1 MNYNNRIKYNGGAA
15 MMVLVLFF
23 VFISVTILIGVVSP
37 TVREYKISSDNFKSK
52 QTYFLA
58 ESGVE
63 DVIYRLRNS
72 KKTSSSQTLTLGNSE
87 TTTTIASLANNQ
99 KEITSLGYTGNIERK
114 LGIVLDT
121 GVGVAFSYGV
131 QVGAGGFTMANG
143 SKIIGSVYAN
153 GHITGSGS
161 ITGSATS
168 ANSPALESS
177 QSNGTGVPPYD
188 IAFGNTN
195 STQDFA
201 QSFQMNETGTLNKI
215 QLNIKKVGAP
225 SSITV
230 RIVTDSNNNPS
241 NTTLTSAIL
250 DASLISTNYGWVDIP
265 FPSYIQLAS
274 GIKYWIV
281 IDSSTSPSKY
291 FKIGANN
298 DGYSNGASKI
308 GTYNTI
314 WSSNSPSTLDAFFNI
329 YLGGLTGLIDGITV
343 GNGSIGNTYSHT
355 VTNTTVKGINYC
367 QTGSGNNKSCD
378 LSKSD
383 PVQVAMPISEQN
395 IQDWKDAA
403 ALGGAITGNYT
414 IPSSMTLGPKK
425 ITGNL
430 TVNNGR
436 TLTMSGNIWVQ
447 GNLVIENNSSM
458 KLSPGYGT
466 SEGVIVV
473 DGTINISNNAT
484 FQGSGSPG
492 SYMMAL
498 STSSSTSAINLSN
511 NGGAVALYASNGTIN
526 IDNNG
531 TAISLTGYNIHLNNN
546 AVITYD
552 NGLANAN
559 FVSGPS
565 GTWNIESWKEVE

>member
-1 MNYNNRIKYNGGAA
+1 MNKNNKIIYNGGAA
-15 MMVLVLFF
+15 MMVLVIFF
-23 VFISVTILIGVVSP
+23 VFISVTILIGVVNP
-37 TVREYKISSDNFKSK
+37 TVREFKIATDSFNSK

-58 ESGVE
+58 ESGIE

-72 KKTSSSQTLTLGNSE
+72 KKTSSSQTLTLGSTE
-87 TTTTIASLANNQ
+87 VTTTIASLANNQ
-99 KEITSLGYTGNIERK
+99 KEIISLGNTNSIERK

-131 QVGAGGFTMANG
+131 QVGTGGFSMNNG
-143 SKIIGSVYAN
+143 SKIIGSVYSN
-153 GHITGSGS
+153 GRITGSGT

-168 ANSPALESS
+168 ANSPALSS
-177 QSNGTGVPPYD
+177 NQSNGFGTPNYD
-188 IAFGNTN
+188 VSFGNTN
-195 STQDFA
+195 ATQDFA
-201 QSFQMNETGTLNKI
+201 QSFQTNETGTLNKI
-215 QLNIKKVGAP
+215 QLYIKKVGTP
-225 SSITV
+225 SSINV
-230 RIVTDSNNNPS
+230 RIVADSNGSPS
-241 NTTLTSAIL
+241 NTTLTSAAL
-250 DASLISTNYGWVDIP
+250 DTSLVSTNYGWIDIP
-265 FPSYIQLAS
+265 FSSYIQLSS
-274 GIKYWIV
+274 GVRYWIV
-281 IDSSTSPSKY
+281 IDASTSSSKY

-298 DGYSNGASKI
+298 DGYANGVSKI
-308 GTYNTI
+308 GTYNTL
-314 WSSNSPSTLDAFFNI
+314 WGTNLPAAMDAFFSI

-343 GNGSIGNTYSHT
+343 GTGTVGNTYSHS
-355 VTNTTVKGINYC
+355 VTNVTVKGLNYC
-367 QTGSGNNKSCD
+367 QVGSSNNKSCD
-378 LSKSD
+378 TSKSD

-395 IQDWKDAA
+395 ILDWKEAA
-403 ALGGAITGNYT
+403 ATGGTITGNYT
-414 IPSSMTLGPKK
+414 IPSNMTLGPKK

-447 GNLVIENNSSM
+447 GNLVIENNSIM

-466 SEGVIVV
+466 SEGVIIV
-473 DGTINISNNAT
+473 DGTISISNNAT

-552 NGLANAN
+552 SGLANSN